1 MTTNSEDS
9 AAGSAQK
16 MNSAVQRVERAMAD
30 FRAGKMVILTDDED
44 RENEGDLILAA
55 EMATPEA
62 INFMATHGRGL
73 ICLTMTADKARR
85 LELPLMVRDNQ
96 SPFQTAFT
104 VSIEAAQ
111 GVTTG
116 ISAADRAKTIRTAA
130 SPNAKAS
137 DLVRP
142 GHIFPL
148 IAREGGVLVRTGQ
161 TEGSVDLARLSGLIP
176 SGVLCE
182 IMKDDGTMARRPD
195 LEAFAAQFGL
205 SMLSVADIIAY
216 RMERER
222 LVERVE
228 SKEVELAGL
237 GRWTAHRY
245 RSGIDGSEHLA
256 LVKGMGTS
264 DVPGSGDAS
273 GKSPL
278 VRVQNACLPG
288 ELFGVTSCDCQT
300 QMQTSLKRIAADG
313 CGAFIHLSR
322 PGAMELTCHKERLHA
337 LTRHQGEARLFD
349 LGIGAQILR
358 DLDISRFRLLTD
370 TAGKAVGLQ
379 GYGLSVTERVPLANR
394 S

>member
-1 MTTNSEDS
+1 MT
-9 AAGSAQK
+9 
-16 MNSAVQRVERAMAD
+16 MNTEEPTPSCARLGDAIQRVERAMAD

-55 EMATPEA
+55 EKVTPEA

-73 ICLTMTADKARR
+73 ICLTMTAAKARA

-116 ISAADRAKTIRTAA
+116 ISAADRAQTIRTAA

-195 LEAFAAQFGL
+195 LEAFAARFGL

-245 RSGIDGSEHLA
+245 RSAIDGSEHLA
-256 LVKGMGTS
+256 LVRGTPETRGGEQRP
-264 DVPGSGDAS
+264 VP
-273 GKSPL
+273 L
-278 VRVQNACLPG
+278 IRVQNACLLG
-288 ELFGVTSCDCQT
+288 ELFGVTSCDCRT
-300 QMQTSLKRIAADG
+300 QMQTSLERIASDG

-358 DLDISRFRLLTD
+358 DLGISRFRLLTD

-379 GYGLSVTERVPLANR
+379 GYGLSVTERVPLAGTR
-394 S
+394 G